1 MSDSWRQHQTPFVTV
16 HNSKSS
22 VSPFSLC
29 WDYILSSWHY
39 FIHKNIGV
47 FVSFF
52 FLVAEWWTCRGNI
65 NLRHDYFA
73 ITCSSNSIKIQKRFF
88 LWFSLAHSLH
98 CFDATGDSFAL
109 RTWNKEWLQSCW
121 LSLYRETSCSSFFQL
136 SFFFPSQEYIQAAGM
151 T

>member
-1 MSDSWRQHQTPFVTV
+1 MTAEDNIKPHLLQYMTLKAQCPPFPCAGTTFC
-16 HNSKSS
+16 H
-22 VSPFSLC
+22 P
-29 WDYILSSWHY
+29 DTIL
-39 FIHKNIGV
+39 FIKILG
-47 FVSFF
+47 FLFRFF
-52 FLVAEWWTCRGNI
+52 FLVAEWWTCGGNI

-88 LWFSLAHSLH
+88 LCFSLAHSLH